1 MAFDHLNRAFDEEM
15 DQLNAL
21 VAQLGGLAE
30 SMIRDSVEALRQG
43 DHAMAAEIVAR
54 DKQLDLIE
62 AEIEKLAIQMI
73 ALRQPVAGDLRQIV
87 AAFKIS
93 GMLERVGDHAK
104 NIARSTLKISN
115 FRFDPLAKVP
125 PMAEIAHGM
134 IHATLD
140 AFAARDADLAA
151 DVVERDEAVDALY
164 KDLIRG
170 LIEHLSQPDPQVVPA
185 TELMLVA
192 RFIER
197 IGDNATNIA
206 EAVYYA
212 VTGQNLPD
220 RHKTPG

>member
-21 VAQLGGLAE
+21 IAQLGGLAE
-30 SMIRDSVEALRQG
+30 SMIRDSVEALRRG
-43 DHAMAAEIVAR
+43 DHDLASEVIAR
-54 DKQLDLIE
+54 DKQLDAIE
-62 AEIEKLAIQMI
+62 AEIEKLAIQTI

-115 FRFDPLAKVP
+115 GRLTHAAKVP
-125 PMAEIAHGM
+125 PMADIALGM
-134 IHATLD
+134 IHSALD
-140 AFAARDADLAA
+140 AFAARDAGLAA
-151 DVVERDEAVDALY
+151 DVVERDEAVDVLY
-164 KDLIRG
+164 KDLVRA
-170 LIEHLSQPDPQVVPA
+170 LIEHLSQPEPQVVAA

-212 VTGQNLPD
+212 VVGQNLPD